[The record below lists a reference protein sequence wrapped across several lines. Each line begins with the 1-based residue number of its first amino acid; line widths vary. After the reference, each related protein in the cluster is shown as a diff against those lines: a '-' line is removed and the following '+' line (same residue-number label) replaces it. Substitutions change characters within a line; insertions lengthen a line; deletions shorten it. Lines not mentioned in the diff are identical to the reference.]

1 MNELCAGFFR
11 LMKNDN
17 HIAVF
22 VAGIDRA
29 CEVGKLLLPILENQD
44 PIQKRNILVLL
55 FVRKTLRLLDAMKC
69 LLMYQFD
76 EEAQILARALFETRI
91 TVDYFLILAQKDYD
105 ETFRRYFDCV
115 MLDKMRQIEALDFS
129 ILPPESD
136 KNHWIEIK
144 NEISARYAPKVLA
157 MMKKHGFTCLSLEAR
172 AIKTGNKKLYD
183 LVHRMYSRNVH
194 STDVTDQLTPYLLS
208 GKDDKEFDDTRIGM
222 ILNVAFLCGIGV
234 IKAANEWLGNPVDL
248 SKYDLAKPSTST
260 LNEKA
265 GT

>member
-1 MNELCAGFFR
+1 
-11 LMKNDN
+11 MKNDKQ
-17 HIAVF
+17 IAVF

-29 CEVGKLLLPILENQD
+29 GEVGKLLLPILEKQD

-76 EEAQILARALFETRI
+76 EEAQILIRALFETRI
-91 TVDYFLILAQKDYD
+91 TFDYFLILAQNDYT
-105 ETFRRYFDCV
+105 ETLGRYVDCV

-129 ILPPESD
+129 ILPAESD
-136 KNHWIEIK
+136 KNHWIK
-144 NEISARYAPKVLA
+144 LRNEISARYTPEVLA
-157 MMKKHGFTCLSLEAR
+157 KMKKFGFTCLSLEAR

-183 LVHRMYSRNVH
+183 MVYRMYSQNVH
-194 STDVTDQLTPYLLS
+194 STDVTDQLTQYSLP
-208 GKDDKEFDDTRIGM
+208 DKHNEDFHDTRIGM
-222 ILNVAFLCGIGV
+222 ILNVAFLCGIAV

-248 SKYDLAKPSTST
+248 SKYDLSKPPTST
-260 LNEKA
+260 MDEKA